1 MTLMTRGLSYAVM
14 RNYELLPRSADGS
27 DLDLLIDPKQEQL
40 IMDCISASIRS
51 ADGVAIGRVVT
62 TVGLSKIFAFGQP
75 DNEDDPMVGFAIRY
89 L

>member
-1 MTLMTRGLSYAVM
+1 MAETDSPEAKLLNKLFHDLNDSGLSYAVM

-51 ADGVAIGRVVT
+51 AEGV
-62 TVGLSKIFAFGQP
+62 
-75 DNEDDPMVGFAIRY
+75 
-89 L
+89 